1 MSDADDWS
9 LTPATLARVASVET
23 PEPTLDPSESVL
35 AALDADP
42 DLSLG
47 INCCATCAE
56 KEGDGAV
63 ECPACRSVVYCS
75 EAHRAADADAHAR
88 VCRLLGFGADL
99 AEVKV
104 PDADAVAAATVKA
117 LVANLKLLGRET
129 TRHLVGPRGY
139 RADEDDDERDDDAV
153 DEASRE
159 ATAPR
164 WRGLFKLSKS
174 DACPALDATPE
185 RHGAE
190 GCARAAAAL
199 RAHGEVLSHPLSVV
213 AASWMFPVVK
223 YALMLGARNLDDEDG
238 DDDDAPAKT
247 EKKSKGKRVAADR
260 DGTAKPQ
267 PAHIHVVRAEGESGE
282 AACGAGGAA
291 WWLIGYGCGLDK
303 PGAAVTVV
311 GEAASSESSESTSR
325 VATFCRGSYADF
337 VDARVSSDA
346 PGPCL
351 VFAADLMRG
360 SDPEGTLRAARMAG
374 CPLLTANATVMELS
388 VEQEALEDAG
398 YELVGMERNPFA
410 YPVPVQS
417 PAMGNDVV
425 RRNEWLAAYVPRG
438 RAGSGGEGGGDAGAE
453 ASARAGEDS
462 GGGKRRKAR

>member
-1 MSDADDWS
+1 MSDADDWT

-23 PEPTLDPSESVL
+23 PEPTLDPPESVE

-42 DLSLG
+42 DLCLG
-47 INCCATCAE
+47 VNCCATCAE

-63 ECPACRSVVYCS
+63 ECPACRSVVYCC
-75 EAHRAADADAHAR
+75 EAHRTADADAHAR
-88 VCRLLGFGADL
+88 ACRLLGFGADL
-99 AEVKV
+99 AEVNV
-104 PDADAVAAATVKA
+104 PDADAVAAAAVKA
-117 LVANLKLLGRET
+117 LVANLKLLGRDT

-139 RADEDDDERDDDAV
+139 RADEDDDDDRDDDARGE

-174 DACPALDATPE
+174 DASPALDATLD
-185 RHGAE
+185 RHGPE

-223 YALMLGARNLDDEDG
+223 YALMLGARNLDD
-238 DDDDAPAKT
+238 DDDDAET
-247 EKKSKGKRVAADR
+247 DEKKTKGKRVLPDPDAS
-260 DGTAKPQ
+260 AKPQ
-267 PAHIHVVRAEGESGE
+267 PAHIHVVCAEGEGGK

-291 WWLIGYGCGLDK
+291 WWLVGYGCGLDT

-311 GEAASSESSESTSR
+311 GDAAPESDSSSR
-325 VATFCRGSYADF
+325 GATFRRGSYADF
-337 VDARVSSDA
+337 VDARASSDA

-351 VFAADLMRG
+351 VFASDLMRG

-388 VEQEALEDAG
+388 VEQEAMEEAG

-438 RAGSGGEGGGDAGAE
+438 RAGAGGDGGGDAGAG
-453 ASARAGEDS
+453 AGGDDE